1 MSAPDSGETLFMR
14 SEGRRVRASGL
25 PPDLVAQSARRLR
38 ILALLYACVF
48 FMAGV
53 FPALVFP
60 QVRAEFLSAP
70 VAWAPAT
77 IGILVALL
85 VAFFARSPF
94 VPIGW
99 VAYIGLVFEVVS
111 SFGIAAAEFLDP
123 TSIDFNAR
131 WVGLSWVAVWVLLF
145 TVVVP
150 SPPRR
155 TVIATLASVSAV
167 PLVSGYVITH
177 HSVPNATFAKFFFG
191 LTFPYLLVAV
201 MAYVGARVVY
211 SLGREVTRA
220 RELGGYQLV
229 ERLGAG
235 GMGEVWRAK
244 HHLLARPAAIKLVR
258 PEFLGTEVNH
268 RRQIQ
273 ERFGREAQATASM
286 RSPHT
291 IALYDFGLAND
302 GTFYYVMELLDGFD
316 LETLVQRFGP
326 LPAAR
331 AIRLLV
337 QVCDSLGEAHSHG
350 LIHRDIKPANVYAC
364 RYGREVDFVKVLDF
378 GMVKSQHMGD
388 NADTKLTGEHA
399 VFGTPAF
406 MAPEQ
411 VLGHEIDARADL
423 YAVGCLAY
431 WLITGQ
437 LVFTGRTAMETMMQ
451 HAQAVPVPPSART
464 EMDVPA
470 ALDHLITA
478 CLAKN
483 PDERPDSADD
493 LAAALASIATGPVW
507 TTQGAHEWW
516 DRHHP
521 AATRDDDAVGI
532 SAATIRTRSSS

>member
-14 SEGRRVRASGL
+14 GEGRRVRASGL
-25 PPDLVAQSARRLR
+25 PPDLIAQSARRLR
-38 ILALLYACVF
+38 ILALVYASVF
-48 FMAGV
+48 FMAGI
-53 FPALVFP
+53 FPALLFP
-60 QVRAEFLSAP
+60 QVRAEFLSNP
-70 VAWAPAT
+70 IAWAPGT
-77 IGILVALL
+77 IGITVALL
-85 VAFFARSPF
+85 VAFLTRSPF

-99 VAYIGLVFEVVS
+99 VTTVGLVFEVVS

-123 TSIDFNAR
+123 TALDFNAR
-131 WVGLSWVAVWVLLF
+131 WVGLSWVSVWVLLF

-155 TVIATLASVSAV
+155 TVIAILASVSSV
-167 PLVSGYVITH
+167 PLVNAYVITH
-177 HSVPNATFAKFFFG
+177 HSVPNATFTKFFFG

-201 MAYVGARVVY
+201 MAYIGSRVVY

-229 ERLGAG
+229 ERLGVG

-244 HHLLARPAAIKLVR
+244 HHLLARAAAIKLIR
-258 PEFLGTEVNH
+258 PEFLGTDANH
-268 RRQIQ
+268 NRQIQ

-291 IALYDFGLAND
+291 IALYDFGLAHD

-326 LPAAR
+326 LPAER
-331 AIRLLV
+331 AINLLI
-337 QVCDSLGEAHSHG
+337 QVCDSLGEAHEEG

-378 GMVKSQHMGD
+378 GMVKSQRMVED
-388 NADTKLTGEHA
+388 ADTKLTGDHT

-411 VLGHEIDARADL
+411 VLGHAIDARTDL

-431 WLITGQ
+431 WLLTGQ

-451 HAQAVPVPPSART
+451 HAQAVPVPLSART
-464 EMDVPA
+464 ELDIPA
-470 ALDHLITA
+470 ALDDLIVS

-483 PDERPDSADD
+483 PDERPASADD
-493 LAAALASIATGPVW
+493 LARALASITTRTVW
-507 TTQGAHEWW
+507 TTQSAHEWW

-521 AATRDDDAVGI
+521 AETGHAAVVGI
-532 SAATIRTRSSS
+532 SR

>member
-1 MSAPDSGETLFMR
+1 MSAPDSGETLFLR
-14 SEGRRVRASGL
+14 GEGRRVRASGL
-25 PPDLVAQSARRLR
+25 PPDLLAQSARRLR
-38 ILALLYACVF
+38 ILALLYAGVF
-48 FMAGV
+48 FMAGI
-53 FPALVFP
+53 FPALLFP
-60 QVRAEFLSAP
+60 HVRAQFLSTP
-70 VAWAPAT
+70 IAWAPGT
-77 IGILVALL
+77 VGITVALL
-85 VAFFARSPF
+85 VAFFARSRF
-94 VPIGW
+94 VPIRW
-99 VAYIGLVFEVVS
+99 VTYIGLAFEVVS
-111 SFGIAAAEFLDP
+111 SFGIATAEFLDP
-123 TSIDFNAR
+123 TAIDFNAR
-131 WVGLSWVAVWVLLF
+131 WVGLSWVSVWVLLF

-155 TVIATLASVSAV
+155 TVVAILASVSAV
-167 PLVSGYVITH
+167 PLVTGYVITH
-177 HSVPNATFAKFFFG
+177 NPMPDATFTKFFFG

-201 MAYVGARVVY
+201 MAYVGSRVVY

-229 ERLGAG
+229 ERLGVG

-244 HHLLARPAAIKLVR
+244 HHLLARAAAIKLVR
-258 PEFLGTEVNH
+258 PEFLGADANH
-268 RRQIQ
+268 QRQIQ

-326 LPAAR
+326 LPAER
-331 AIRLLV
+331 AINLLI
-337 QVCDSLGEAHSHG
+337 QVCDSLGEAHEEG

-378 GMVKSQHMGD
+378 GMVKSQRMGED
-388 NADTKLTGEHA
+388 ADTKLTGDHV

-411 VLGHEIDARADL
+411 VLGHSIDARTDL

-431 WLITGQ
+431 WLLSGQ
-437 LVFTGRTAMETMMQ
+437 LVFAGRTAMQTMMQ
-451 HAQAVPVPPSART
+451 HAQAMPVPLSART
-464 EMDVPA
+464 ELDIPA
-470 ALDHLITA
+470 ALDDLVVS

-483 PDERPDSADD
+483 PDERPASADD
-493 LAAALASIATGPVW
+493 LAAALASITTRAVW
-507 TTQGAHEWW
+507 TTQSAHEWW

-521 AATRDDDAVGI
+521 AER
-532 SAATIRTRSSS
+532 